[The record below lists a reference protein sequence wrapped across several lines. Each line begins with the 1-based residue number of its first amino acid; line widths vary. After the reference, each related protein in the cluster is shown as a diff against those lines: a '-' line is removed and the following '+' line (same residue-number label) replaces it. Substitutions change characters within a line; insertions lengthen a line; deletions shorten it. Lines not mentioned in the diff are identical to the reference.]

1 MGTRGREGVIKGA
14 FGRQSGVDM
23 RMQGER
29 LRTVLSSKWRVDIV
43 DEAAA
48 GARAAAGS
56 AAAERPAAGSV
67 GSTAAAR
74 AVGRVAAAA
83 AAAAEL

>member
-48 GARAAAGS
+48 GSGGGGLGGGGKAGGGLGGLDGGG
-56 AAAERPAAGSV
+56 EGGGEGGS
-67 GSTAAAR
+67 G
-74 AVGRVAAAA
+74 GCCGG
-83 AAAAEL
+83 